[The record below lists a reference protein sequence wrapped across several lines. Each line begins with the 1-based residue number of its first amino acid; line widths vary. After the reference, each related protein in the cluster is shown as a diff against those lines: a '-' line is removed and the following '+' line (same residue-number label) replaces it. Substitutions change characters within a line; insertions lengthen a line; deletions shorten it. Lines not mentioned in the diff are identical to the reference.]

1 MPNQAVLVL
10 DDSRQQAELVSD
22 ILGQA
27 GYRAVPFSH
36 PGQALEELKGS
47 FFHLVL
53 TDLSMPEM
61 SGMQVLLEAK
71 QISPETAVV
80 IMTAFGTIENA
91 VEAIKVGAADYLTKP
106 FSTDQLLITVDRVLK
121 SQQVVMEN
129 RLLKERLESSGREEF
144 DLVGNHASMLRIKEL
159 IQRVAQ
165 DARTPVL
172 IMGES
177 GTGKELAA
185 RAIHRLSAR
194 RDHPFIAVNC
204 AALPVGLLESE
215 LFGHE
220 KGSFTGAAS
229 RRLGRFMLADSGTL
243 FLDEI
248 GEMDMSMQSKLL
260 RVLQEGEFMMVGGT
274 RPQRVD
280 VRVISATNRHLPTEV
295 AAGRFRED
303 LYYRLNVIPIN
314 LPPLRERASDLQALV
329 DCFREQ
335 YWRRHGRKAP
345 GLSPAAQAALQAY
358 AFPGNVRELFN
369 LLERGSLLAHGPQIE
384 ADDLSLPCP
393 PLIEGVKRS
402 LREAGE
408 EAQRQ
413 ILVEAL
419 ECHDW
424 NQRQTSAAL
433 GISERTLRYRLSRYG
448 LKKPRE

>member
-10 DDSRQQAELVSD
+10 DDSLQQAELVSD

-27 GYRAVPFSH
+27 GYRAIPVSH
-36 PGQALEELKGS
+36 PAQALVELKGS

-61 SGMQVLLEAK
+61 SGMQVLHEAK
-71 QISPETAVV
+71 QISPETSVV
-80 IMTAFGTIENA
+80 IMTAYGTIENA

-129 RLLKERLESSGREEF
+129 QLLKERLEASGRDEF
-144 DLVGNHASMLRIKEL
+144 DLVGSHPSMLRIKEL
-159 IQRVAQ
+159 IHRVAQ
-165 DARTPVL
+165 DSRTPVL

-220 KGSFTGAAS
+220 KGAFTGAAA

-248 GEMDMSMQSKLL
+248 GEMDISMQSKLL

-274 RPQRVD
+274 RAQHVD
-280 VRVISATNRHLPTEV
+280 VRVISATNRNLPQEV

-303 LYYRLNVIPIN
+303 LYYRLNVIPIT
-314 LPPLRERASDLQALV
+314 LPPLRERASDLQPLV
-329 DCFREQ
+329 DCFRQQ

-345 GLSPAAQAALQAY
+345 GLGPEAQAALQGY
-358 AFPGNVRELFN
+358 SFPGNVRELFN

-384 ADDLSLPCP
+384 AEDLALPCP
-393 PLIEGVKRS
+393 PIVEGVRLS

-413 ILVEAL
+413 TLLEAL
-419 ECHDW
+419 ERHDW
-424 NQRQTSAAL
+424 NQRLTSADL
-433 GISERTLRYRLSRYG
+433 GVSERTLRYRLQRYG
-448 LKKPRE
+448 LRKPRG

>member
-1 MPNQAVLVL
+1 MPNQTVLVL

-22 ILGQA
+22 ILGRA
-27 GYRAVPFSH
+27 GYRALPFSH
-36 PGQALEELKGS
+36 PGQALEELKGA

-61 SGMQVLLEAK
+61 SGMQVLHEAR

-106 FSTDQLLITVDRVLK
+106 FSTDQLLLTVDRVLK
-121 SQQVVMEN
+121 GQQVVMEN
-129 RLLKERLESSGREEF
+129 RLLKERLEASGRDEF
-144 DLVGNHASMLRIKEL
+144 DLVGNHPSMLRIKEL

-165 DARTPVL
+165 DSRTPVL

-194 RDHPFIAVNC
+194 CDNPFIAVNC

-274 RPQRVD
+274 RPQHVD
-280 VRVISATNRHLPTEV
+280 VRVISATNRNLPQEV
-295 AAGRFRED
+295 LCGRFRED
-303 LYYRLNVIPIN
+303 LYYRLNVIPIT
-314 LPPLRERASDLQALV
+314 LPPLRERTSDLQPLV
-329 DCFREQ
+329 DCFRQQ

-345 GLSPAAQAALQAY
+345 GLTPAAQAALQGY
-358 AFPGNVRELFN
+358 SFPGNVRELFN
-369 LLERGSLLAHGPQIE
+369 LLERGSLLAHGPEIE
-384 ADDLSLPCP
+384 AEDLSVPCLPASSGTQ
-393 PLIEGVKRS
+393 LS

-413 ILVEAL
+413 TLLEAL
-419 ECHDW
+419 ARHDW
-424 NQRQTSAAL
+424 NQRLTSAAL
-433 GISERTLRYRLSRYG
+433 GISERTLRYRLQRYG
-448 LKKPRE
+448 LRKPRG